1 MEMHADIAETP
12 AKRRSSKARLFGHI
26 DGRTRAGKRAR
37 AIAAELEASFGDG
50 ITKGQR
56 RSVESAA
63 VLSVIAED
71 LAMRR
76 LAGQPVSLDELLR
89 AQGVAARA
97 IRALGLRVEP
107 APKPS
112 GGLTIAR
119 ARWEEQRAQ
128 EQAKKAREATTAK
141 DTEVPSDGRAA

>member
-37 AIAAELEASFGDG
+37 AIAAELEAGFGDG

-71 LAMRR
+71 LAMCR

-107 APKPS
+107 APKSS

-119 ARWEEQRAQ
+119 LRWAEEAERAKRDA
-128 EQAKKAREATTAK
+128 ERASATTG
-141 DTEVPSDGRAA
+141 EPSE